1 MQSWAGFQKT
11 ARRACI
17 SQPLRR
23 LLRAAALRPS
33 GGDAC
38 QRVLLEREVWPSALD
53 STTSCPITPNRLIP
67 FVLPIPPLRPRR
79 PLRPITDCCLLYLP
93 LLPLQPPP
101 LRPPRQHD
109 YTCENPSGQAYI
121 AMYNNRQFGG
131 LHTTDHGAAKAVA
144 DFLGIDVK
152 TLRREPQIGRD
163 IASRL
168 FKEMFSI
175 YASAGT
181 PRRL

>member
-38 QRVLLEREVWPSALD
+38 QRVLLERLWPSALD
-53 STTSCPITPNRLIP
+53 SITSCPIPPNRLIS
-67 FVLPIPPLRPRR
+67 FVLPLPPLRPRR
-79 PLRPITDCCLLYLP
+79 PLRSITDCLLGP

-163 IASRL
+163 IALRL